1 MCVFEEQIGQQ
12 QLLYQSTESI
22 HSTMTADDGSPEK
35 EEEEEEENEKEG
47 KRGWNDSK
55 QLYTGKCQGNIRRK
69 RRFQVE
75 WNVSSSSPPP
85 SDVLARELLCQL
97 GVLEKL

>member
-35 EEEEEEENEKEG
+35 EEENEKEG
-47 KRGWNDSK
+47 K
-55 QLYTGKCQGNIRRK
+55 K
-69 RRFQVE
+69 RME
-75 WNVSSSSPPP
+75 
-85 SDVLARELLCQL
+85 
-97 GVLEKL
+97 